1 MSDPICL
8 TILWGCA
15 NVKKIFIDP
24 EKQRCEAW
32 STSGGKARKILKQI
46 LKKRPKA
53 FVKKQKFSVCS
64 KTMTKNQKDFRLLD
78 KMNTEI
84 TVTVK

>member
-1 MSDPICL
+1 M

-53 FVKKQKFSVCS
+53 FV
-64 KTMTKNQKDFRLLD
+64 LP
-78 KMNTEI
+78 
-84 TVTVK
+84 